1 MASCAAIKANGGP
14 CRGVPVR
21 GSAWCPAHHPDYQE
35 RRRQGAKRGGRV
47 TGASRQKDRLAAV
60 DRTLQEMID
69 GVLGGTVDRGN
80 AAVVIQAANARIRLV
95 TAEAQIHEQQAL
107 EERLDVLEARL
118 AEARAERDREG
129 RYG

>member
-1 MASCAAIKANGGP
+1 
-14 CRGVPVR
+14 
-21 GSAWCPAHHPDYQE
+21 
-35 RRRQGAKRGGRV
+35 
-47 TGASRQKDRLAAV
+47 V

>member
-1 MASCAAIKANGGP
+1 MASCDGIKANGGP

-35 RRRQGAKRGGRV
+35 RRRQGAKRGGRT
-47 TGASRQKDRLAAV
+47 TGATRQRDRLAAV
-60 DRTLQEMID
+60 DKTLQEMIE
-69 GVLGGTVDRGN
+69 GVLDGSVERGR
-80 AAVVIQAANARIRLV
+80 AAVAVQACNSLIRLA